1 MLLFII
7 IIVVVVVNSQLV
19 KVSFTVYVIQHF
31 KCIEFQREKMKLNDL
46 GKQN

>member
-31 KCIEFQREKMKLNDL
+31 KCIEFQRKKMKLNDL